1 MHVGAVVPNYP
12 PHSLVGSWLTT
23 HEFLRHL
30 VTRGHQVRVSTYR
43 GHHPPL
49 IHEGVRV
56 VADQHCRRVG
66 RPDVIVGHAGDDGSA
81 AIVAEREGVPLVLMV
96 HGGDPAMLRTR
107 LEPAALSVFCSHAL
121 AQQVAWPGPSV
132 VLSPPVDPARFITT
146 PGDAVTLVNLS
157 AAKGGVVFWA
167 LASAM
172 PERSFLGVRGSYHP
186 QLLKF
191 NYGNVTVKRPTVHM
205 ATDVY
210 ARTRVLLMPSLHETF
225 GRVAME
231 AAASGIPTIAHPT
244 AGLREA
250 MGNAATYVERD
261 DLDGWCRALH
271 RLDKPES
278 YRRASQRARIRAERY
293 PWQRQLDGFAHAIES
308 LEIGIRDRMTP
319 GWAS

>member
-49 IHEGVRV
+49 IHDGVRV

-107 LEPAALSVFCSHAL
+107 LEPAALAR
-121 AQQVAWPGPSV
+121 QVAWSGPSV
-132 VLSPPVDPARFITT
+132 VLSPPVDPARFATA

-157 AAKGGVVFWA
+157 AAKGGAVFWT
-167 LASAM
+167 LAGAM
-172 PERSFLGVRGSYHP
+172 PERKFLGVRGSYHP
-186 QLLKF
+186 QLMHF
-191 NYGNVTVKRPTVHM
+191 NYGNVQVMRPTQHM

-225 GRVAME
+225 GRVALE

-244 AGLREA
+244 AGLRES
-250 MGNAATYVERD
+250 MGPNAATYVERD
-261 DLDGWCRALH
+261 DLDGWCQALRHLDHPETYRKAAERA
-271 RLDKPES
+271 R
-278 YRRASQRARIRAERY
+278 RRAARYR
-293 PWQRQLDGFAHAIES
+293 WQDQLDGFTTAIES
-308 LEIGIRDRMTP
+308 LADVCRDVTP
-319 GWAS
+319 ERAS